1 MKLKIGEYL
10 IESDSNQFKLL
21 QVKTVQKSED
31 ESKIGEEYTTPIG
44 NYSSIDSLLRAIP
57 TQIMLEYDD
66 IKTIVKELKTIKVQ
80 IAAIRKAL
88 EEVVKE

>member
-44 NYSSIDSLLRAIP
+44 YYSSIDSLLRAIP
-57 TQIMLEYDD
+57 SQILLEHDD